1 MKFKID
7 QLDIYFPYET
17 IYPEQ
22 YKYMCSLKR
31 VLDAK
36 VVHILTSQGHG
47 LIEMPSGTGKT
58 AAILSLVLSYHLDHP
73 EKIAKAIYCTRTVP
87 EIDKALEE
95 LQGIV
100 QYRLV

>member
-7 QLDIYFPYET
+7 ELDIYFPYET

-36 VVHILTSQGHG
+36 VACVVIL
-47 LIEMPSGTGKT
+47 
-58 AAILSLVLSYHLDHP
+58 
-73 EKIAKAIYCTRTVP
+73 
-87 EIDKALEE
+87 
-95 LQGIV
+95 
-100 QYRLV
+100 